1 MEQNQT
7 GATSEL
13 VAAQEGCCL
22 TRCTRAP
29 SYAAASEALPHS
41 SHPPA
46 QCRILQCRRRDD
58 RGNVG
63 DWVRREIG
71 MGKKVIGIVSV
82 SLLPVESGADI
93 SLGFFIGLLKA
104 LLAAVFMN
112 VYVVGLNQLFDI
124 EIDKVNKPSL
134 PLASGEF
141 SLETGAVI
149 VAIFCIMSFTM
160 GVQSRSP
167 PLLSALLSSF
177 FLGSAYSIKLP
188 FLRWKQ
194 NAFLA
199 ASCILCVRAVV
210 VQLAFFM
217 HMQRYV
223 LGRPVTLTKPVVF
236 ATAFMCFF
244 SAVIALFKD
253 IPDVEGDRHFGIKSL
268 SVSLGQEKV
277 FWLCIKLLST
287 AYAAAIMVGASSPN
301 KYKGTLTMLGHGFL
315 ASILWIR
322 AKSINIENK
331 ESVTAF
337 YMFIWKLFYA
347 EYFLIP
353 FVH

>member
-1 MEQNQT
+1 MYLQESQNVYFLFLNQ
-7 GATSEL
+7 
-13 VAAQEGCCL
+13 Q
-22 TRCTRAP
+22 
-29 SYAAASEALPHS
+29 
-41 SHPPA
+41 
-46 QCRILQCRRRDD
+46 
-58 RGNVG
+58 
-63 DWVRREIG
+63 
-71 MGKKVIGIVSV
+71 VIGIVSV
-82 SLLPVESGADI
+82 SLLPVESVADI
-93 SLGFFIGLLKA
+93 SPAFCIGLLKA

-149 VAIFCIMSFTM
+149 VAIFCIMFYY
-160 GVQSRSP
+160 GVQSQSP

-177 FLGSAYSIKLP
+177 FLGSAYSINLP

-223 LGRPVTLTKPVVF
+223 LGRPVALTKPVVF

-253 IPDVEGDRHFGIKSL
+253 IPDVEGARHFGIKSL

-287 AYAAAIMVGASSPN
+287 AYAAAIMVGASSSN
-301 KYKGTLTMLGHGFL
+301 KYQG
-315 ASILWIR
+315 I
-322 AKSINIENK
+322 
-331 ESVTAF
+331 VT
-337 YMFIWKLFYA
+337 LFYA